1 MREEIVEEKKEEII
15 ENNRP
20 KNRTYVREQKEEKVE
35 NKNQS
40 GGGKG
45 YFRRRFRGEKEN

>member
-20 KNRTYVREQKEEKVE
+20 KNRTYIREQKEEKVE
-35 NKNQS
+35 NSDEK
-40 GGGKG
+40 GGKKG